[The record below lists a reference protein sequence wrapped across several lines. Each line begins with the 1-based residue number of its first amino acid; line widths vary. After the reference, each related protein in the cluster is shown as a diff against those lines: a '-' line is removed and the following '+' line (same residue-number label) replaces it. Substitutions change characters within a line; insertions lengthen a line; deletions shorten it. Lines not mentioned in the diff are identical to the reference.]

1 MPMISEEDLRKRMLE
16 AVATAARYCVAVEN
30 ARETDKET
38 FVREM
43 TACLPRLYT
52 EFAEVPA
59 EDVMADELSLGLS
72 YVDEDYYESIRRR
85 VETLL
90 GPDDTYL
97 ETFEEDMKY
106 SDTPIAA
113 SVAEG
118 VADIFQDLYN
128 FATRVK
134 ESEGLAL
141 ESAFAECREN
151 FAYWSRTLCNVMRPL
166 NAMRIER
173 PVADD

>member
-1 MPMISEEDLRKRMLE
+1 MLE
-16 AVATAARYCVAVEN
+16 AVATAARFCVAMEN
-30 ARETDKET
+30 ARESEKAD

-43 TACLPRLYT
+43 TSCLPRLYT
-52 EFAEVPA
+52 QFAEVDA
-59 EDVMADELSLGLS
+59 GVAIADELQIGLS

-85 VETLL
+85 VEALL

-113 SVAEG
+113 SVSEG
-118 VADIFQDLYN
+118 LADIFQDLYN

-151 FAYWSRTLCNVMRPL
+151 FDAYWSRTLCNVMRPL
-166 NAMRIER
+166 NSMRLEG
-173 PVADD
+173 PQPE